1 MNNHFKLFACLV
13 FSGCLVACATKQ
25 NKPVAPEM
33 RPEKVLL
40 ASVSDRQTEEASS
53 NTTKT
58 THANKPSQPA
68 ATPHVEQAP
77 KAIHTP
83 KAPTVT
89 LDPAEVERYL
99 VQRMAMANAPDY
111 EPYPLTFLEHTLLTK
126 HFTLAK
132 DPQNSIEQLNE
143 PLKAL
148 DKVNPLSV
156 RLNLVLAKFLGYVAK
171 QSSDAEQK
179 KSLAK
184 VAEQKQYR
192 AAAVLQS
199 ILNSG
204 DGTSPETAYV
214 VINIPEEN
222 AVLDHFGL
230 RKDKQALVERN
241 GKYYDVVT
249 AKEKDG
255 KTHTLYF
262 DIDHFYGKSPSI
274 SQ

>member
-1 MNNHFKLFACLV
+1 MNQHTSALITCFMASIFLV
-13 FSGCLVACATKQ
+13 GCASKQ
-25 NKPVAPEM
+25 QKPVA
-33 RPEKVLL
+33 PEKVLL
-40 ASVSDRQTEEASS
+40 APISDPQPQEVSSTTPVQKPPIST
-53 NTTKT
+53 TTKAPPT
-58 THANKPSQPA
+58 QPA
-68 ATPHVEQAP
+68 ASTKPSDTEP
-77 KAIHTP
+77 P
-83 KAPTVT
+83 LE

-99 VQRMAMANAPDY
+99 VQRMAMANDPDY

-132 DPQNSIEQLNE
+132 DPKNTIEQLNE

-156 RLNLVLAKFLGYVAK
+156 RLNLVLAKFLGYVSK

-179 KSLAK
+179 QSLAK
-184 VAEQKQYR
+184 VAKQKRYR

-204 DGTSPETAYV
+204 DGQSPETAYV

-222 AVLDHFGL
+222 AVLDQFSL
-230 RKDKQALVERN
+230 RKDKQALMEQN
-241 GKYYDVVT
+241 GKHYDVVT
-249 AKEKDG
+249 AQDKSG
-255 KTHTLYF
+255 KKHTLYF
-262 DIDHFYGKSPSI
+262 DIDHFYGKKPSI